1 MTQAKRRLPYY
12 VATGALVMAAIIGG
26 VIYNYVQQRETR
38 RASASPAERGWMAI
52 EDHGCTS
59 CHQGSSSFRAP
70 TLQKLVGREI
80 TLTSGIKIIADEAY
94 IRESILSPKAKI
106 SMGYAATMPTYE
118 GVVTD
123 SELADIIAAL
133 R

>member
-1 MTQAKRRLPYY
+1 MTQAKRRLLPFL
-12 VATGALVMAAIIGG
+12 AAGALLMAVIIGG
-26 VIYNYVQQRETR
+26 VFYNYLQQREVR

-70 TLQKLVGREI
+70 TLQKLIGREI
-80 TLTSGIKIIADEAY
+80 PLIDGTKLVADDVY
-94 IRESILSPKAKI
+94 VRESILSPKAKV
-106 SMGYAATMPTYE
+106 SMGYAATMPSYE
-118 GVVTD
+118 GVVTE
-123 SELADIIAAL
+123 SEIADMIAAL